1 MNGIPLSVTY
11 DLKIYIFYVIS
22 FLQEKIAS
30 VEILLEGRN
39 YQLILGEDN
48 LWSQQVTTGNMRIE
62 QGLLNKLT
70 HIIELKWLRKN

>member
-22 FLQEKIAS
+22 FLQEKITS